1 MYELPL
7 GRQNARNRT
16 RNREIVERR
25 SIIHSSALN
34 SSARLATS
42 VTALIT
48 TDFTQGTVRICLD
61 RGDRGHRGLVGH
73 RPRALKECTAAYR
86 RQIIGVKPCQRF
98 AVTAF
103 RNAGSLSNKIAS
115 RDANSKASTLFPHG
129 NDVEEKEP
137 GGKSDA
143 LNRTGLQF
151 SQPRSN
157 SCAKLPVSAYTMLGH
172 EGKSF
177 SGVR

>member
-16 RNREIVERR
+16 RNREIVVRR

-42 VTALIT
+42 VTALMT
-48 TDFTQGTVRICLD
+48 TDFTQGAVRICLD
-61 RGDRGHRGLVGH
+61 RGLVGH

-115 RDANSKASTLFPHG
+115 RDANSKVSTLFPHG

-143 LNRTGLQF
+143 LNRTGLHF

-157 SCAKLPVSAYTMLGH
+157 SCAKLTVSAYTMLGH
-172 EGKSF
+172 EGKFF